1 MDIVILIVLAFQ
13 IHKKALQFG
22 ENPWSWVTRLVLH
35 FLSAEI
41 LVGLLIL
48 SYLGFDKLTYAMIPA
63 LLTGI
68 LAGYFVFWQLNNINK
83 NKQDHKEEIKEE
95 RPNLDHF
102 R

>member
-1 MDIVILIVLAFQ
+1 MDVVILIILAFQ

-48 SYLGFDKLTYAMIPA
+48 SYFGFDKITYAMIPA
-63 LLTGI
+63 LFTGL
-68 LAGYFVFWQLNNINK
+68 LAGYFVFWQLENANR
-83 NKQDHKEEIKEE
+83 NKQDQKEEIKEE

>member
-1 MDIVILIVLAFQ
+1 MDVVLLIILAFQ
-13 IHKKALQFG
+13 IHKKAQQFG
-22 ENPWSWVTRLVLH
+22 ENPWSWVIRLVLH

-48 SYLGFDKLTYAMIPA
+48 SYLGFDKLTYAMLPA
-63 LLTGI
+63 LFTGI
-68 LAGYFVFWQLNNINK
+68 LAGYFVFWQLNKAIK
-83 NKQDHKEEIKEE
+83 AKQDHQKEIKEE